1 MFHATPQKMLAGI
14 LLAVLSLPL
23 LAACGSSAPAASPT
37 EMIFAAE
44 LRGLEKIKCP
54 SFTPQGV
61 EITCGTLE
69 VPENYEKPDGRKI
82 DIFVTIVHSP
92 NPSRASDPLVL
103 LPFSPVFS
111 IVDQLYYIVQAFG
124 DLLQTRDVV
133 FYDYRGLGAGGG
145 PVLDCPELVPVFY
158 ANLQESGPNALE
170 SGMARAQEAW
180 RTCRETLYNAEIDP
194 TQYTARQMAA
204 DLDALRLT
212 LGYSQYNLFGGG
224 FGADVAVTMIQNYP
238 QAVRSAI
245 LVNFVPPL
253 QYTTLEASAIS
264 LQNSLD
270 QMFSACGNDQD
281 CRLAYPDLK
290 NEFFAAADQLN
301 AQPAA
306 IKIFL
311 PGDSSLTEIQ
321 FDGYNLIRLA
331 RDMLSSR
338 DGMEELPLA
347 ISQVRHNEA
356 VKLAIPIQQY
366 WSLPPEVRIA
376 MSISTQ
382 CSEIHTGYTGSGWAL
397 QGVQPVIQEA
407 LMWESSDVT
416 SLCPDWNGAE
426 LPPPPAKGLAGDVP
440 VLVMQGELDPYHTP
454 EQVAETLA
462 GMKNVVVVP
471 FPNVSADIFGG
482 LACPGVLAEQWLE
495 NPGRRLDT
503 ACTSETEPLDFKLP
517 SP

>member
-1 MFHATPQKMLAGI
+1 MFRFTCQKLLPRL
-14 LLAVLSLPL
+14 LLAALCLPL
-23 LAACGSSAPAASPT
+23 LAGCWSAAPAPSPT

-54 SFTPQGV
+54 FFTPQGIEV
-61 EITCGTLE
+61 TCGTLE
-69 VPENYEKPDGRKI
+69 VPENYEKPDGRQI

-92 NPSRASDPLVL
+92 NPRRASDPLVL
-103 LPFSPVFS
+103 LPFSPAFS
-111 IVDQLYYIVQAFG
+111 IIDQLYYIIQAFG

-145 PVLDCPELVPVFY
+145 PLLDCPELIPVFY

-170 SGMARAQEAW
+170 SSLARSRDAW

-238 QAVRSAI
+238 QAVRSAV
-245 LVNFVPPL
+245 LVNFMPPL
-253 QYTTLEASAIS
+253 QYSNLEAAALS

-281 CRLAYPDLK
+281 CRQAYPDLK
-290 NEFFAAADQLN
+290 NEFFAAVDQLN

-306 IKIFL
+306 IRIFL
-311 PGDSSLTEIQ
+311 PGQSSLTEIN
-321 FDGYNLIRLA
+321 FDGYDFLRLA
-331 RDMLSSR
+331 REMLSSR
-338 DGMEELPLA
+338 DGVEELPLA
-347 ISQVRHNEA
+347 LSQVRHNEA
-356 VKLAIPIQQY
+356 AKLAIPIQQY
-366 WSLPPEVRIA
+366 WSLQSEVRIA
-376 MSISTQ
+376 MSISAQ
-382 CSEIHTGYTGSGWAL
+382 CSEMHAGYAGSGWAM

-407 LMWESSDVT
+407 LIWESSEAT
-416 SLCPDWNGAE
+416 SLCPDWTGAE
-426 LPPPPAKGLAGDVP
+426 LPPPPAKGLSGDVP
-440 VLVMQGELDPYHTP
+440 VLVMQGEMDPYHTP
-454 EQVAETLA
+454 EQAAETLA
-462 GMKNVVVVP
+462 GMKNVLVVP

-482 LACPGVLAEQWLE
+482 FACPGVLAQQWLE

-503 ACTSETEPLDFKLP
+503 ACTSETEPLDFRLP